1 MSRKKN
7 GSTSLATV
15 EAATP
20 ARQITRAQ
28 ANELVKA
35 RALEL
40 YHEARTHREEQ
51 ILAFESEYGR
61 VDRIDHTIL
70 ADLQRI
76 QARLAAI
83 SARQQRTNVTSS
95 EPKVSKHVEILGQ
108 LVGSISAYLATERAL
123 ELFAPVQQSDYV
135 GWNGGSVGP
144 KGQDESVLGG
154 YEIVDDPL
162 GTKNVTPTADEH
174 GGVSSLAMPA
184 PKAPFVRVKTCPGC
198 LRVFQTTNPQKQTCS
213 VRCRSRLS
221 RSASRRA
228 ADAGKSNE
236 AFKVNT

>member
-83 SARQQRTNVTSS
+83 SARQQRTSVASS

-144 KGQDESVLGG
+144 KGQDESVLTG

-162 GTKNVTPTADEH
+162 GPKNVTPTADED
-174 GGVSSLAMPA
+174 GGVCLHTEIESYEDESSRGACIECGEEFEINARPSEPDA
-184 PKAPFVRVKTCPGC
+184 
-198 LRVFQTTNPQKQTCS
+198 
-213 VRCRSRLS
+213 
-221 RSASRRA
+221 A
-228 ADAGKSNE
+228 ADGVADE
-236 AFKVNT
+236 PDAELAAAL